1 MVFSVAL
8 SHLGS
13 ILVLKHNLKAAQVR
27 ARSVQVL
34 EISVPLPRWL
44 QHTFNGV
51 LGCTTMGMVLWWSG
65 LVLGGLLGRIQAVQ
79 FIPGG
84 ISEVPQH
91 CASTDRR
98 AVAS

>member
-8 SHLGS
+8 SHPGS